1 MLAYLINPKLQRL
14 HDVELPTAVDGA
26 NMLKRMC
33 QLIGAESLDH
43 QMISD
48 ECDQLWSDDRV
59 FDRGD
64 PCFAFRLRGH
74 GADMGPFGGICIII
88 GNDRQGRSRP
98 PFVPL
103 DMIANDID
111 WLGEILPEVTWIQE
125 VDRAGIVRVHAIVTY
140 KRAS

>member
-1 MLAYLINPKLQRL
+1 
-14 HDVELPTAVDGA
+14 
-26 NMLKRMC
+26 
-33 QLIGAESLDH
+33 LIGAESLDH

-48 ECDQLWSDDRV
+48 EYDQLWSDDRV

-74 GADMGPFGGICIII
+74 GADMGPFGGTCIII

-111 WLGEILPEVTWIQE
+111 WLGEIIPEVTWIRE
-125 VDRAGIVRVHAIVTY
+125 VDRAGMVRVHAIVTY